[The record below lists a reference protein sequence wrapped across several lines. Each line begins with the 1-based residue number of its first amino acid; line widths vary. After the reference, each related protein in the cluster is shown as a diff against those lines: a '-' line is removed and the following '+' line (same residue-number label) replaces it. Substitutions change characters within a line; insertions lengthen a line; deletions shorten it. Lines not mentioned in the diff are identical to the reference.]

1 MKHERQKAILD
12 IVARTPVS
20 SQGDIV
26 AALARAGIA
35 ANQATVSRDIH
46 DLGLIKIADPVRGH
60 RYAMPTTPLPRRQ
73 DDLTDIFREHVTR
86 VDGNDSLIVLK
97 TPPAHAHLVGVA
109 LDALAD
115 DAIVG
120 TVAGDDT
127 VLVVPRTDP
136 DRRALRARF
145 EALLPV
151 PRLSR

>member
-1 MKHERQKAILD
+1 MKQQRQKAILD

-60 RYAMPTTPLPRRQ
+60 RYAVPTAPLPRRR

-86 VDGNDSLIVLK
+86 VDGSDTLIVLK

-109 LDALAD
+109 IDGLGE

-127 VLVVPRTDP
+127 VLVVPRTDG
-136 DRRALRARF
+136 DRRALMARF
-145 EALLPV
+145 AALVPGARPV
-151 PRLSR
+151 R